1 MAQFTWPGEAIIVKL
16 IDTLSKGAGTLTKGW
31 QIRRDAIANAD
42 AHRIMRLAEEK
53 ARQEIEL
60 VRSGELTIG
69 SNYKL
74 ISATAPTS
82 DQEAELIEAVA
93 EDYVTAMRAGRVS
106 PSDLIELEH
115 QINLEQISRA
125 ALEEAAKM
133 DGASADEE
141 PINKDWFSQWRNR
154 AKDVSDEEM
163 QRLWAKALAGEAQSK
178 GSFSVHTL
186 DFLSRMS
193 REDAELIGKLGQFA
207 LGGDFIFKANSGV
220 PASVSAAG
228 VTFSDLLK
236 LEALGV
242 LIGPSNGIGG
252 VSKTFTSQDFN
263 GRKIFAVG
271 LGKQL
276 LIITPNDQSRA
287 SIEVPCFSITFI
299 GQELLKL
306 AAAAPNLE
314 YLKEFAE
321 TQRNDATITIVTV
334 LVPDIGG
341 GKVLLSPE
349 QPF

>member
-1 MAQFTWPGEAIIVKL
+1 MQFTWPGEAIIVKL
-16 IDTLSKGAGTLTKGW
+16 VETLSKGAGTLTKPW

-42 AHRIMRLAEEK
+42 AQRIMRLAEEK

-74 ISATAPTS
+74 ISATETTS
-82 DQEAELIEAVA
+82 AKETELIEAVA
-93 EDYVTAMRAGRVS
+93 EDYIAAMRAGRVS
-106 PSDLIELEH
+106 PSDLIALEH
-115 QINLEQISRA
+115 QINLEQISRI

-133 DGASADEE
+133 EGASADKE
-141 PINKDWFSQWRNR
+141 PIDKDWFSQWRNR

-163 QRLWAKALAGEAQSK
+163 QRLWAKALAGEAQRK
-178 GSFSVHTL
+178 GSFSIHSL

-207 LGGDFIFKANSGV
+207 LGGDFILKINSSV
-220 PASVSAAG
+220 PAAVLAAG
-228 VTFSDLLK
+228 VTFEDLLK

-242 LIGPSNGIGG
+242 LIGASTGIGG
-252 VSKTFTSQDFN
+252 VSKNFTSQDFN
-263 GRKIFAVG
+263 GRKVFVIG
-271 LGKQL
+271 MGDNL
-276 LIITPNDQSRA
+276 LIVNPNDQSRA
-287 SIEVPCFSITFI
+287 SISLECFAITFL

-306 AAAAPNLE
+306 AAASPNWE

-321 TQRNDATITIVTV
+321 TQRNTATMTIITV
-334 LVPDIGG
+334 LSRDVN
-341 GKVLLSPE
+341 GKIFMLSPE